1 MAKSFA
7 KETVTPACRNR
18 YADRVS
24 DAVFSAKN
32 VLTVGPQGFGTYRA
46 AWLSASQDWEFS
58 APTGPAELALVPG
71 FVDMHIHGAFG
82 VDFMTATPPEL
93 VQMAHE
99 LRQVGYQ
106 ALTPTTVTASLAATK
121 TAVSH
126 AKAAS
131 MFVGFHLEGPFI
143 SPKHPGAQP
152 SSFIQ
157 PIPSGQSE
165 WDTLLD
171 DPGLRQ
177 ITLAPELAGADAL
190 ITRLSS
196 RGVVVSMGHTDA
208 TYDQIE
214 HAVSLGASQTTHTY
228 NAMRPLHHRE
238 AGTVGA
244 ALLDSDIYTELIY
257 DRIHV
262 SKAAASLLVR
272 CKPIDRLIAVSD
284 STMAA
289 GMPVGTELKMW
300 GLDVVVGEKQVRLR
314 DGTLAGSGITLL
326 DAFQNLWE
334 DFGLETAIYACSI
347 NPGRRLGITPT
358 LWNLFN
364 LEGQIIQQLESG
376 EKSADF

>member
-1 MAKSFA
+1 MG
-7 KETVTPACRNR
+7 TVTPGSRSR
-18 YADRVS
+18 YAEYVS
-24 DAVFSAKN
+24 DVVFSAKN
-32 VLTVGPQGFGTYRA
+32 VFAVGPQGFGTYRA
-46 AWLSASQDWEFS
+46 EWSPTAREWSFS
-58 APTGPAELALVPG
+58 PPTGPAELALVPG

-82 VDFMTATPPEL
+82 VDFMTASSD
-93 VQMAHE
+93 E
-99 LRQVGYQ
+99 LRQMARELRRVGYQ

-121 TAVSH
+121 EAVSH
-126 AKAAS
+126 AEADD

-157 PIPSGQSE
+157 PIPTESSD
-165 WDTLLD
+165 WDPLLED
-171 DPGLRQ
+171 AGLRQ
-177 ITLAPELAGADAL
+177 ITLAPELPGADDL
-190 ITRLSS
+190 ISRLSR

-208 TYDQIE
+208 TFEQVE
-214 HAVSLGASQTTHTY
+214 HAVALGASQTTHTY

-262 SKAAASLLVR
+262 SRAAASLLVR

-289 GMPVGTELKMW
+289 GMPIGAELKMW
-300 GLDVVVGEKQVRLR
+300 GLDVVVGDKQVRLK

-334 DFGLETAIYACSI
+334 DFGLEAAIYACSI
-347 NPGRRLGITPT
+347 NPGRRLGVSPK

-364 LEGQIIQQLESG
+364 LEGHIIQQLESG
-376 EKSADF
+376 EKPADF